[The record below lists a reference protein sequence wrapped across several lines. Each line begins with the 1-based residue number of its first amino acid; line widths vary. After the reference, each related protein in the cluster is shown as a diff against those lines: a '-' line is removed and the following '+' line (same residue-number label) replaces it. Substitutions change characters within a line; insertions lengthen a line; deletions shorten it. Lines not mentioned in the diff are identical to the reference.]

1 MRLQSSAGDIQEG
14 LDLWRATVIKHAS
27 DHDTALDTVPWDNAE
42 QLYETIDCIDA
53 GEIGWKT
60 LKFSYTGPKPPT
72 PPQWMEQTYDL
83 NVRDVLG
90 LLEQQLASPEFEG
103 QFEYTPFQE
112 FDYEDNRVYSHLM
125 SAFWANCEAVWY
137 SLICRAA
144 CSLIY
149 LRIRLQKIHGHTVL
163 C

>member
-27 DHDTALDTVPWDNAE
+27 NHDTALDTVPWDNAE

-125 SAFWANCEAVWY
+125 SAFWANREAVWY
-137 SLICRAA
+137 SLICHAA
-144 CSLIY
+144 SLIY